1 MRERPP
7 VLTTAAYTQR
17 GIYPANS
24 RRKATVGSE
33 LYYSGGI
40 DHMTIKQ
47 PSSHAYSYKLGGAG
61 RPPRALRAHVSS
73 WLRSI
78 GLRGSASL
86 YCIHSLLWR
95 EHSYINYAYACF
107 IIHDSE
113 APHAHMVH
121 TLRHCVVLSFAEQGR
136 TASAFC
142 ALLSHK

>member
-1 MRERPP
+1 M
-7 VLTTAAYTQR
+7 TQQCRVRTR
-17 GIYPANS
+17 GATHSSQEPRNS
-24 RRKATVGSE
+24 QSQTQSLRGCTW
-33 LYYSGGI
+33 
-40 DHMTIKQ
+40 
-47 PSSHAYSYKLGGAG
+47 HAWGLASRFLILYKLGGAG